1 MNHTLSPG
9 QPRDHL
15 FDNIKALMLFLVPLG
30 HTLDVFI
37 ADGNVEEILMK
48 YIYLFH
54 MPIFAFV
61 TGYFTK
67 NLDKAR
73 ENAVKKCLIPYL
85 VFQGLY
91 ILMAVAMLRLGLAQF
106 NAGTFNASIL
116 LPSSAFY
123 YLLAVFF
130 WKLLGI
136 LPPSAGSV
144 RGAGAAHQLHKLSGF
159 SRGAWR
165 RLFPAPVL
173 CAGCALHQRDGR
185 THSEDPQVRGR
196 AHSAGRHPARS
207 VPALLH
213 PQRPHDLWLRRL
225 Q

>member
-1 MNHTLSPG
+1 M
-9 QPRDHL
+9 
-15 FDNIKALMLFLVPLG
+15 
-30 HTLDVFI
+30 
-37 ADGNVEEILMK
+37 
-48 YIYLFH
+48 
-54 MPIFAFV
+54 

-130 WKLLGI
+130 WKLLGKSFFL

-165 RLFPAPVL
+165 RLSLLPFFVLGVL
-173 CAGCALHQRDGR
+173 CTRETVERIRKIPKFVGVLILLAK
-185 THSEDPQVRGR
+185 
-196 AHSAGRHPARS
+196 HPARS